1 MQRRDGNIV
10 DTTELDKKKQFM
22 DQLDKDIAKLEDEL
36 N

>member
-10 DTTELDKKKQFM
+10 DTTELDKKKQLK
-22 DQLDKDIAKLEDEL
+22 DQLDKEIVKLEDEL